1 MVSNEINVS
10 GKKRRLRFMEPSAGT
25 EEFTSFFREGAI
37 RFLLPTTTIFA
48 ATYIVISTS
57 IGIHVS
63 ALSFILVSVCGAT
76 YGLSL
81 LGFKKFALRLFIGG
95 GFLLVW
101 ALNYPILAKP
111 NGFATGGAYLFC
123 LYPITWWMCF
133 AERKSRMAMLAATIL
148 ALFSIA
154 FAGQP
159 EESLVQVPHGILLL
173 GLVRSLF
180 ILAITMGMGHA
191 IEVSIKRYGD
201 RWQNGLAQQKALTLA
216 IQNQKRNLERE
227 ANAHQKTLVHLTR
240 SENRYRKLFD
250 NAFDGI
256 VIYDGNK
263 DKPIEINSTF
273 CKVLGYTKEQM
284 FTSGP
289 VQISPAHQADG
300 TLTTEHRVVI
310 KEKLDAGEDLRYPW
324 RHVSRY
330 GAIID
335 FEIYTFRIPGED
347 NIRVS
352 VMRDVTV
359 QNRTQLA
366 VEEANREL
374 RTFAHAASH
383 DLKEPL
389 RTMSNFAKLIDRR
402 YADKLDDN
410 GREYIKYINDA
421 ASRGTTLVTDLL
433 RFAEVGTDQITTEI
447 VSLNQVAATVK
458 QTVNARLEEEGATL
472 IIDDLPE
479 VIATPTWTQQLLQNL
494 ISNALKFKRDDVI
507 PEVHVFAKA
516 VDSSY
521 EIHVKDNGIG
531 IAEENLAKVFGVF
544 ERLNLREKFEGNGIG
559 LALCQRIM
567 KKLGG
572 SIRVESTFGV
582 GTTFILSF
590 PMLSPEPAQAN
601 CRKVE
606 A

>member
-1 MVSNEINVS
+1 MATQTSKNSILS
-10 GKKRRLRFMEPSAGT
+10 SRLRFMETSTGT

-37 RFLLPTTTIFA
+37 RFLIPMTTVFA
-48 ATYIVISTS
+48 SLYVVVSYYL
-57 IGIHVS
+57 GIQPS
-63 ALSFILVSVCGAT
+63 LLSFILMSLCGAS
-76 YGLSL
+76 YALSL
-81 LGFKKFALRLFIGG
+81 LGYKKSALRLFFAGG
-95 GFLLVW
+95 LVLVW
-101 ALNYPILAKP
+101 VLNYPFLGKP
-111 NGFATGGAYLFC
+111 SGFATGGAYLFC
-123 LYPITWWMCF
+123 LYPILWWMCF
-133 AERKSRMAMLAATIL
+133 AERKSRMIMLVTSII
-148 ALFSIA
+148 ALVSIA
-154 FAGQP
+154 LAGQP
-159 EESLVQVPHGILLL
+159 EEAAIKVPTAILSL

-180 ILAITMGMGHA
+180 FIAITMGMGHA

-201 RWQNGLAQQKALTLA
+201 RWQKGLEKQEALTLA
-216 IQNQKRNLERE
+216 VQNEKRNLERE
-227 ANAHQKTLVHLTR
+227 ANAHQNTLVHLTR

-256 VIYDGNK
+256 VIYDGIK
-263 DKPIEINSTF
+263 DKPLEINSTF
-273 CKVLGYTKEQM
+273 CMLLGYSKEEM
-284 FTSGP
+284 FSQGP
-289 VQISPAHQADG
+289 VEISPEYQADG
-300 TLTTEHRVVI
+300 TTTLEHRLAI
-310 KEKLDAGEDLRYPW
+310 KEKLDKGEDLRYPW
-324 RHVSRY
+324 RHVSKF

-335 FEIYTFRIPGED
+335 FEIYTFCIPGED

-402 YADKLDDN
+402 YADKLDDS
-410 GREYIKYINDA
+410 GREYIAYINDA
-421 ASRGTTLVTDLL
+421 AERGTTLVTDLL

-447 VSLNQVAATVK
+447 VSLNQIAATVK
-458 QTVNARLEEEGATL
+458 QTVSARLAEEGASL
-472 IIDDLPE
+472 VIDELPE
-479 VIATPTWTQQLLQNL
+479 VIATPTWSQQLLQNL
-494 ISNALKFKRDDVI
+494 ISNALKFKRDGVV

-516 VDSSY
+516 VASSF
-521 EIHVKDNGIG
+521 EVHVKDNGIG
-531 IAEENLAKVFGVF
+531 ITEENITKVFGVF
-544 ERLNLREKFEGNGIG
+544 ERLNLREKYEGNGIG

-590 PMLSPEPAQAN
+590 PMLSPEPASAKQK
-601 CRKVE
+601 KVT

>member
-1 MVSNEINVS
+1 
-10 GKKRRLRFMEPSAGT
+10 
-25 EEFTSFFREGAI
+25 
-37 RFLLPTTTIFA
+37 
-48 ATYIVISTS
+48 
-57 IGIHVS
+57 
-63 ALSFILVSVCGAT
+63 
-76 YGLSL
+76 
-81 LGFKKFALRLFIGG
+81 
-95 GFLLVW
+95 
-101 ALNYPILAKP
+101 
-111 NGFATGGAYLFC
+111 
-123 LYPITWWMCF
+123 
-133 AERKSRMAMLAATIL
+133 
-148 ALFSIA
+148 
-154 FAGQP
+154 
-159 EESLVQVPHGILLL
+159 
-173 GLVRSLF
+173 
-180 ILAITMGMGHA
+180 
-191 IEVSIKRYGD
+191 
-201 RWQNGLAQQKALTLA
+201 
-216 IQNQKRNLERE
+216 
-227 ANAHQKTLVHLTR
+227 
-240 SENRYRKLFD
+240 
-250 NAFDGI
+250 
-256 VIYDGNK
+256 
-263 DKPIEINSTF
+263 
-273 CKVLGYTKEQM
+273 
-284 FTSGP
+284 
-289 VQISPAHQADG
+289 
-300 TLTTEHRVVI
+300 
-310 KEKLDAGEDLRYPW
+310 
-324 RHVSRY
+324 
-330 GAIID
+330 
-335 FEIYTFRIPGED
+335 
-347 NIRVS
+347 
-352 VMRDVTV
+352 VTV

-516 VDSSY
+516 VDSFY
-521 EIHVKDNGIG
+521 ELHVKDNGIG

-590 PMLSPEPAQAN
+590 PMLSPEPAQVN
-601 CRKVE
+601 RRKVE

>member
-1 MVSNEINVS
+1 MVKLTQKTPLKA
-10 GKKRRLRFMEPSAGT
+10 GKLKFMEPSAGT

-37 RFLLPTTTIFA
+37 NYLIPMTTIFCGVYVGIA
-48 ATYIVISTS
+48 FS
-57 IGIHVS
+57 IGTHVS
-63 ALSFILVSVCGAT
+63 VLSFILMSFCGAS
-76 YGLSL
+76 YALSL
-81 LGFKKFALRLFIGG
+81 LGYKKVALRVFFISGL
-95 GFLLVW
+95 LLVFL
-101 ALNYPILAKP
+101 LNYPLFGKP
-111 NGFATGGAYLFC
+111 SGFATGGAYLFC
-123 LYPITWWMCF
+123 LYPLTWWMCF
-133 AERKSRMAMLAATIL
+133 AERKSRMIIL
-148 ALFSIA
+148 GACIYSLTLIA

-159 EESLVQVPHGILLL
+159 EDATVRVPNAILYL
-173 GLVRSLF
+173 GFIRTLF
-180 ILAITMGMGHA
+180 FLAITMGMGHA
-191 IEVSIKRYGD
+191 IEISIKRYGD
-201 RWQNGLAQQKALTLA
+201 RWQTGLENQQALTLA
-216 IQNQKRNLERE
+216 VQNQKRNLERE

-250 NAFDGI
+250 NAFAGI
-256 VIYDGNK
+256 VIYDALH
-263 DKPIEINSTF
+263 DKPIEINSSF
-273 CKVLGYTKEQM
+273 CNILGYSKEEMQVR
-284 FTSGP
+284 GL
-289 VQISPAHQADG
+289 VDISPEFQANG
-300 TLTTEHRVVI
+300 QATKVYLQEL
-310 KEKLDAGEDLRYPW
+310 KKKLDKGEDVHYPW

-335 FEIYTFRIPGED
+335 FEVYTFNIPGEEH
-347 NIRVS
+347 IRVS
-352 VMRDVTV
+352 LKHDVTI

-366 VEEANREL
+366 LEDANREL

-402 YADKLDDN
+402 YADKLDDS

-447 VSLNQVAATVK
+447 ISLNKIAATVK
-458 QTVNARLEEEGATL
+458 QTVSARLEEENAKL
-472 IIDDLPE
+472 IIDELPE
-479 VIATPTWTQQLLQNL
+479 VIATATWSQQLLQNL
-494 ISNALKFKRDDVI
+494 ISNALKFKRDDVV
-507 PEVHVFAKA
+507 PEVHVFSKA
-516 VDSSY
+516 VNSSY

-531 IAEENLAKVFGVF
+531 IAEENLVKVFGVF

-572 SIRVESTFGV
+572 SIRVESSLGV

-590 PMLSPEPAQAN
+590 PMLSPEPAHPS
-601 CRKVE
+601 RRRVE